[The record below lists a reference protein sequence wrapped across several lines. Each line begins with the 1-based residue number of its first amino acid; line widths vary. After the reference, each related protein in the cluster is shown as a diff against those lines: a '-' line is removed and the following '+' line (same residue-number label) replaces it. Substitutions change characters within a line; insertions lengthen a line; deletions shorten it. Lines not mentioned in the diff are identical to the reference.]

1 LAIVSNFRTFLGT
14 KVAPRLDSLSNR
26 LIAAAAVW
34 TLLALLV
41 GGFVL
46 SGIFRAAVQG
56 DFDSRLQFDLDG
68 LIAAAEPDSDGRV
81 SLHERFSD
89 PRFER
94 VYSGWYWQ
102 IVPEQPKGDIRIS
115 RSLWDK
121 AIRLTDFRMQNGIAW
136 GHGIGPEDQPVRVVA
151 RRIEFPITATPQ
163 KGDVRTYTFLVAGNM
178 SELQTEVANFNTLLF
193 WAFAVFG
200 LGLIAAIF
208 LQVRIGLLPLRR
220 LRTELARVRDGQAPR
235 LEGRFPAEISP
246 LVRELNGM
254 IDHNAAVIERARTQ
268 VSNLAHSLKTPL
280 SVLGSEASAQPG
292 PLADTVTARVG
303 TMRRQIDHYLAR
315 ARAAGAS
322 DILGKSTPVK
332 PVLDDL
338 QRTLER
344 IYAGRGISISTE
356 CPARIAFR
364 GDRQDL
370 EEMAGN
376 LLDNACKWAHAEV
389 AATVQAGADR
399 FFEIRVDDDGPGLDP
414 EERAK
419 VGARGER
426 LDESVP
432 GSGFGLAIVRDI
444 AGLYGGSLDLEESP
458 LGGLRARLTL
468 PLAGQASRNAALTRS
483 RLP

>member
-1 LAIVSNFRTFLGT
+1 MAILSNLRTRFAPNLW
-14 KVAPRLDSLSNR
+14 PRLDSLSGR

-34 TLLALLV
+34 TLLALV
-41 GGFVL
+41 AGGLLL
-46 SGIFRAAVQG
+46 SGIFRASVES

-68 LIAAAEPDSDGRV
+68 LIAAAEPDSNGRV
-81 SLHERFSD
+81 SLRERFSD

-121 AIRLTDFRMQNGIAW
+121 AIRLTDFRMRNGIAW
-136 GHGIGPEDQPVRVVA
+136 GHGVGPEDTPLRVAA

-163 KGDVRTYTFLVAGNM
+163 RDDTRSYTFLVAGKM
-178 SELQTEVANFNTLLF
+178 QEVQDEVAGFNTMLF
-193 WAFAVFG
+193 WSFAIFG

-220 LRTELARVRDGQAPR
+220 LSSGLARVRDGEASR
-235 LEGRFPAEISP
+235 LEGRFPAEIAP
-246 LVRELNGM
+246 LVRELNSL
-254 IDHNAAVIERARTQ
+254 IAHNAEVVDRARTQ

-280 SVLGSEASAQPG
+280 SVLASEASAQQG
-292 PLADTVTARVG
+292 PLAGIVSARVG

-315 ARAAGAS
+315 ARAAGAA
-322 DILGKSTPVK
+322 DLLGSRAAVK

-338 QRTLER
+338 SRTLAR
-344 IYAGRGISISTE
+344 IHSGRGLSIAVT
-356 CPARIAFR
+356 CPADLFFR

-376 LLDNACKWAHAEV
+376 LMDNACKWAET
-389 AATVQAGADR
+389 TVQATAVRLPDG
-399 FFEIRVDDDGPGLDP
+399 ELSLCVDDDGPGLEP
-414 EERAK
+414 EERAR

-444 AGLYGGSLDLEESP
+444 AGLYGGSLELAESSS
-458 LGGLRARLTL
+458 GGLRAIL
-468 PLAGQASRNAALTRS
+468 
-483 RLP
+483 RLPRAA

>member
-1 LAIVSNFRTFLGT
+1 
-14 KVAPRLDSLSNR
+14 

-34 TLLALLV
+34 TLLALAV
-41 GGFVL
+41 GGAVL
-46 SGIFRAAVQG
+46 SGIFRASVQT

-68 LIAAAEPDSDGRV
+68 LIAAAEPDTSGRV

-121 AIRLTDFRMQNGIAW
+121 AIRLTDFRMRNNIAW
-136 GHGIGPEDQPVRVVA
+136 GHGVGPEDQQVRVVA

-163 KGDVRTYTFLVAGNM
+163 KDDVRIYTFLVAGNV
-178 SELQTEVANFNTLLF
+178 SEVETEVSNFNTMLI
-193 WAFAVFG
+193 WSFAIFG
-200 LGLIAAIF
+200 LGLIGAIV

-220 LRTELARVRDGQAPR
+220 LSAELTRVREGEAQR
-235 LEGRFPAEISP
+235 LEGRFPAEIAP
-246 LVRELNGM
+246 LVRELNSM
-254 IDHNAAVIERARTQ
+254 IGHNAEVVERARTQ

-280 SVLGSEASAQPG
+280 SVLQSEASAQPG
-292 PLADTVTARVG
+292 PLSKIVTARVG
-303 TMRRQIDHYLAR
+303 TIRRQIEHYLSR

-322 DILGKSTPVK
+322 DVLGNRTPVK

-338 QRTLER
+338 ARTL
-344 IYAGRGISISTE
+344 
-356 CPARIAFR
+356 ARIHSSRGLSIAVDCPPGLSFR

-370 EEMAGN
+370 EELVGN
-376 LLDNACKWAHAEV
+376 LMDNACKWARGRVEAR
-389 AATVQAGADR
+389 ASQQPDR
-399 FFEIRVDDDGPGLDP
+399 EFDLCFDDDGPGLDP

-419 VGARGER
+419 VGERGER

-444 AGLYGGSLDLEESP
+444 TGLYGGSLHLDQSP
-458 LGGLRARLTL
+458 LGGLRARL
-468 PLAGQASRNAALTRS
+468 
-483 RLP
+483 RLPRAA